1 MTRRALAKTDLD
13 QSGCEIFREA
23 LSQSRRQSA
32 ALRATSPQFSERV
45 RTDPPASSSSA
56 GAASDVKLTT
66 SRSERRR
73 RLRPAVAGAG
83 SRSLHNS
90 GQRGVHW
97 NITVLEPSA
106 LVRMFE
112 TARCDPLFMQ

>member
-1 MTRRALAKTDLD
+1 MKYFARHSRNPVANL
-13 QSGCEIFREA
+13 A
-23 LSQSRRQSA
+23 LSGDLA
-32 ALRATSPQFSERV
+32 AVAPNPARRV

>member
-1 MTRRALAKTDLD
+1 MKYFA
-13 QSGCEIFREA
+13 GH
-23 LSQSRRQSA
+23 SRNPVANLPLFGRPRHSC
-32 ALRATSPQFSERV
+32 SEPGPSRPYG
-45 RTDPPASSSSA
+45 DPPASSSSA